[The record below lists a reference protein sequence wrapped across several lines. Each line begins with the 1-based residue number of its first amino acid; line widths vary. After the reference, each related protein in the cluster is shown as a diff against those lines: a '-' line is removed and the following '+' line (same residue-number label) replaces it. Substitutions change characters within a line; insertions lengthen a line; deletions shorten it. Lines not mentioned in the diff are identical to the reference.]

1 MAEPITF
8 KNTYVINMNELK
20 KRPFD
25 CLQKGALLPVEQ
37 KNGEPG
43 TADLVLFSE
52 HADFYV
58 KRMIREYP
66 SLSQTIG
73 EQDARTIIV
82 YLSKAQKP
90 IMTLFPTNET
100 DIITDIWNDVDDG
113 VLPDATAIIDNRT
126 KLIKQFKEIKQI
138 KK

>member
-1 MAEPITF
+1 MSF
-8 KNTYVINMNELK
+8 KKTYIINMNELK

-25 CLQKGALLPVEQ
+25 CLQKGALLPIEEEDG
-37 KNGEPG
+37 KPK
-43 TADLVLFSE
+43 TTDLTLFSE

-58 KRMIREYP
+58 KRMIKEYP

-73 EQDARTIIV
+73 EKEARTVIV
-82 YLSKAQKP
+82 YVSKTNKP

-100 DIITDIWNDVDDG
+100 DIITPVWNDVDEG
-113 VLPDATAIIDNRT
+113 VLPDATSIIEKR
-126 KLIKQFKEIKQI
+126 KQLMQNFQEQNQY